1 MTDSSRRDGRR
12 ARRWRLLAPAVTPIT
27 TGDLAA
33 GIKGHAKRSGRAAFR
48 RAIVD
53 ALDAA
58 HAATYTSIRRA
69 LAASLI
75 ALADDRE
82 GDRVLIPAFCSPDFP
97 AAIRGVGLGVDRYDV
112 DPATL
117 AADPAAVEG
126 AIGPETLAVVAV
138 NVLGYSSPMA
148 RLAAIA
154 SRADSALVEALGYA
168 LGSRLDG
175 QPLGTFGDCAVLN
188 FQQGKP
194 IPVGGGMVL
203 SQSGGPQVADAGRPA
218 ITANVGV
225 LAGYA
230 ALSHPRPYYAYTRV
244 RDGLARLGHSIDRPT
259 THPEGETDVAYD
271 PPFAT
276 VSNFQGAIGRRV
288 FDRLDRYQR
297 HRQRVARQYDASF
310 AELSGVQ
317 TIEPIDGLERHQHVR
332 YPLLVASSDCRE
344 RLLAALA
351 DAGVQATTMYDYP
364 AIDPDQFP
372 GAARLQREI
381 LTLPTHPYV
390 DQRDVASIVGTVRR
404 VVTATT

>member
-1 MTDSSRRDGRR
+1 MTDSSDRGEGRT
-12 ARRWRLLAPAVTPIT
+12 RRWRLLAPAATPIT

-33 GIKGHAKRSGRAAFR
+33 GIRGHAKRSGRAAFR
-48 RAIVD
+48 RAI
-53 ALDAA
+53 ASFLDAT
-58 HAATYTSIRRA
+58 HAATYTSIRRG
-69 LAASLI
+69 LAASLM
-75 ALADDRE
+75 ALAEDRE

-97 AAIRGVGLGVDRYDV
+97 AAIRGVGLAVDRYDV

-117 AADPAAVEG
+117 AADPAAVER

-138 NVLGYSSPMA
+138 NVFGYSSPMA
-148 RLAAIA
+148 TIAAIA
-154 SRADSALVEALGYA
+154 DRADSALVEALGYA

-194 IPVGGGMVL
+194 IPVGGAMVL
-203 SQSGGPQVADAGRPA
+203 SQSGGPEVGDAGRPA

-230 ALSHPRPYYAYTRV
+230 ALSHPRPYFAYTRV

-259 THPEGETDVAYD
+259 THPEGETDVAYE

-276 VSNFQGAIGRRV
+276 ISNFQGAIGRRV
-288 FDRLDRYQR
+288 FDRLDRDRR
-297 HRQRVARQYDASF
+297 HRQRVARQYDASV
-310 AELSGVQ
+310 AGLPGVHR
-317 TIEPIDGLERHQHVR
+317 IPPIDGIGAHQHVR
-332 YPLLVASSDCRE
+332 YPLLVASSDRRE

-351 DAGVQATTMYDYP
+351 AAGVQATTMYDYP
-364 AIDPDQFP
+364 AIDPEQFP

-390 DQRDVASIVGTVRR
+390 DQRDVAEIVATVRR
-404 VVTATT
+404 VLDAD